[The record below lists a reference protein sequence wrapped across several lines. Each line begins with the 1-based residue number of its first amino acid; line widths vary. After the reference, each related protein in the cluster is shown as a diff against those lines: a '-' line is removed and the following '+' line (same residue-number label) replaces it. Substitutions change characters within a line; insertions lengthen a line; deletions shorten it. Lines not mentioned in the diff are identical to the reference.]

1 MTARRSTVSNHGGVA
16 SSLVHAAAPAPTFDP
31 VAALVERQ
39 RSDKGAEP
47 AVLVDMDIEVTIR
60 GALALVETT
69 RIYENREELPIE
81 ALLSIPVP
89 VHAAFFGLTAKIGGR
104 HLRATAMLSEAARQE
119 YEDAIDEGN
128 AAVLHEELIRGVHF
142 LSVGNLGAGVRAEVT
157 TRWAMPLRF
166 QADRGHLR
174 IPLTVGDVYGISGL
188 PDSDDL
194 VNGGGAAEA
203 MLRARHDASGITL
216 AGGVFVP
223 VADGSLQAKIPANA
237 PVDILVEGWSSTDLR
252 GRTQDGRGV
261 SLSIEPGP
269 DGSEDLDVVV
279 LVDHSGSMSSCCEG
293 ASGTMLSTHEAL
305 VNALHRM
312 PAWLRKGDR
321 IALWEFDHS
330 CEPVGNG
337 QPAEPRAFPRLVSKL
352 SPPAGGTEIGKA
364 LDSVHS
370 VEVRDVL
377 LITDGM
383 SYSLDVQAQALRGR
397 RILVVLVGENSLE
410 ANVGHLAALTGG
422 DLQFSFGVD
431 VARALEESVRGL
443 RSLHIPD
450 GPFEAG
456 ESGLPVRLVTARGNA
471 SIEARWSES
480 TSDTERDAFSSAIA
494 AYAASLAVARSS
506 EDDAARIAVAEGL
519 VTHLTSLVLVDVEG
533 ERQEGMPITQKVKLP
548 TPRTSMHYGPA
559 HGPMSPLSSPERAS
573 APPPMGAVL
582 YCRPPLQELAS
593 FDSAPSSIPAAAL
606 DLSAICQQI
615 HWDAEA
621 PDLGKGSLMRTA
633 PHVAKAIRKLSTDP
647 FLKSTAEAFG
657 IDSLHL
663 AIALL
668 AHLASAESRQA
679 RRVLRRLLD
688 SVELVAFEEFA
699 DTFAMD
705 GDPQYFHLP

>member
-1 MTARRSTVSNHGGVA
+1 MTSRRSTVSNHGGVA
-16 SSLVHAAAPAPTFDP
+16 SSLVHAAAPTPMFDP
-31 VAALVERQ
+31 VAALVERK
-39 RSDKGAEP
+39 RSDQGAEP
-47 AVLVDMDIEVTIR
+47 AVLVDMDIAVTIR

-69 RIYENREELPIE
+69 RIFENREELPVE

-104 HLRATAMLSEAARQE
+104 HLRATALLREAARQE

-128 AAVLHEELIRGVHF
+128 AAVLHEELIRGVHL
-142 LSVGNLGAGVRAEVT
+142 LSVGNLGAGVRAEVA

-194 VNGGGAAEA
+194 VHGGSAPDAR
-203 MLRARHDASGITL
+203 LRLRHDARGITL
-216 AGGVFVP
+216 AGGLLVP
-223 VADGSLQAKIPANA
+223 HADDSLQAKIPANA
-237 PVDILVEGWSSTDLR
+237 PVDILVEGWSNTDLR

-269 DGSEDLDVVV
+269 DGTEDLDVVV
-279 LVDHSGSMSSCCEG
+279 LVDHSGSMSSYCEG
-293 ASGTMLSTHEAL
+293 ASGTMLSTHAAL
-305 VNALHRM
+305 VNALHSM
-312 PAWLRKGDR
+312 PEWLRSGDR
-321 IALWEFDHS
+321 VALWEFDDS

-337 QPAEPRAFPRLVSKL
+337 LPAEPRAFARLVSKL
-352 SPPAGGTEIGKA
+352 SPPAGGTEIGNA
-364 LDSVHS
+364 LNRVHS

-383 SYSLDVQAQALRGR
+383 SYSLDVQAHALRGR
-397 RILVVLVGENSLE
+397 RIFVVLVGEDSLE

-422 DLQFSFGVD
+422 DLQFSFGAD
-431 VARALEESVRGL
+431 VAQALEECVRGL

-450 GPFEAG
+450 GPFEVG
-456 ESGLPVRLVTARGNA
+456 ESGLPLRLVTARGNA
-471 SIEARWSES
+471 SIEGRWSKNA
-480 TSDTERDAFSSAIA
+480 SDTERGAFSSAVA
-494 AYAASLAVARSS
+494 AYAASLAVARSR

-548 TPRTSMHYGPA
+548 TPRTGVHYGPA
-559 HGPMSPLSSPERAS
+559 DVSMAPLSSAMRAS
-573 APPPMGAVL
+573 APPPMGAAL
-582 YCRPPLQELAS
+582 YCKPPLQELDS
-593 FDSAPSSIPAAAL
+593 LDSAPSSIPAAAL

-615 HWDAEA
+615 DWDAEA
-621 PDLGKGSLMRTA
+621 PDLAKGSLMRTA
-633 PHVAKAIRKLSTDP
+633 PHIAKAIRKLSRDP
-647 FLKSTAEAFG
+647 FLNSNAEAFG

-668 AHLASAESRQA
+668 AHLASKESRPA
-679 RRVLRRLLD
+679 SRALRRLLG
-688 SVELVAFEEFA
+688 SVELRAFEEFA
-699 DTFAMD
+699 DSFAVD
-705 GDPQYFHLP
+705 GDPQYYLQR